1 MKLSSYL
8 NQLENKK
15 ESVQAIYDN
24 IYSELVDID
33 ALDKWQHM
41 TQQLMNGEVLT
52 QAKRQP
58 TGLDPADIKVDKFL
72 QKKAEEFTTII
83 IELMTI
89 EEFNYWIMDVEHLK
103 IVASKLKI

>member
-1 MKLSSYL
+1 MKLKVYL
-8 NQLENKK
+8 NSLEDKK
-15 ESVQAIYDN
+15 ESIQAIYDN

-41 TQQLMNGEVLT
+41 TQQLLNGEELT
-52 QAKRQP
+52 QAERQP
-58 TGLDPADIKVDKFL
+58 SGLDPANIKVDKLF
-72 QKKAEEFTTII
+72 QQKAEEFTTII

-89 EEFNYWIMDVEHLK
+89 KEFNYWIMDVEHLK